1 MLSPLP
7 PPKWSFFMC
16 LARKDMLRNAQ
27 YLLKGPFQDI
37 WPPFFNK
44 LVAVLVKEA
53 KEILLHLKK
62 LKYLYLY
69 CFYILKI
76 GRGTRAAGYR
86 ARRTCIRLWSPAAG
100 GAAPG
105 CPPTPRPA
113 TGPTPWRPRRH
124 ATTLFAASSRGSS
137 TGGPPATGAA
147 ARCSAQ
153 LGRSVRSPA
162 WCPTQHAQTLGRT
175 VG

>member
-1 MLSPLP
+1 MHNISEKGRFKIFGPLFLTS
-7 PPKWSFFMC
+7 W
-16 LARKDMLRNAQ
+16 LR
-27 YLLKGPFQDI
+27 YLLKRP
-37 WPPFFNK
+37 
-44 LVAVLVKEA
+44 
-53 KEILLHLKK
+53 KEIFLHLKK

-76 GRGTRAAGYR
+76 GRRTRAAGYR

-113 TGPTPWRPRRH
+113 TGPTPWRPWRH